1 MLKTLHLILI
11 FSSLASFIGR
21 VLLLQFKPE
30 ALQSK
35 LSRIAPHVLNTLL
48 IISGV
53 ALVLMNGWLDGD
65 FGWIISKF
73 ILLLAYVAFGVMCM
87 HNVGVKRWV
96 YLAAALACFV
106 LIFVIAITK
115 HGFI

>member
-1 MLKTLHLILI
+1 MLKTLHLVLI

-21 VLLLQFKPE
+21 VMLLQFKPE

-53 ALVLMNGWLDGD
+53 ALILTGGWLEGD

-87 HNVGVKRWV
+87 HNVGVKRW
-96 YLAAALACFV
+96 AFFAGALLCFV
-106 LIFVIAITK
+106 FIFVIAITK